1 MFSDFNEIL
10 KLALGH
16 CVTQLLLL
24 DFWSINVFMKVIQE
38 KSLFKG
44 YFEIIHREMLMDQ
57 KPNNKSCLTHYPE
70 STS

>member
-1 MFSDFNEIL
+1 MYLDSNENL
-10 KLALGH
+10 KLTLGH
-16 CVTQLLLL
+16 CVTQFLLL
-24 DFWSINVFMKVIQE
+24 DFWSINVSMKVIQE

-57 KPNNKSCLTHYPE
+57 KPNNKSCLTHYSE